1 MNKILMKFLGECTTV
16 IPGVL
21 PQGKNGKTLLSYT
34 AVLPGQL
41 TPRGLEGEFGI
52 LQRDMPCMMEQ
63 FLQPGDVLI
72 KRLNP
77 DCAVVYKGGDSQVI
91 PSANVFAIRPNAGLD
106 SCYLAFLLEK
116 SKLLQRISQL
126 SGVGTTVAAITAPQ
140 IAGGMIPLPPVG
152 KQLELGNLWQLGK
165 QKEELLQNMLIE
177 TDRLLR
183 ALCAELYQ

>member
-116 SKLLQRISQL
+116 SKLLQRISRE
-126 SGVGTTVAAITAPQ
+126 G
-140 IAGGMIPLPPVG
+140 
-152 KQLELGNLWQLGK
+152 
-165 QKEELLQNMLIE
+165 
-177 TDRLLR
+177 
-183 ALCAELYQ
+183 